1 MEDTYVAA
9 MEKAIELHKGTG
21 VSAEDLAATAETIRR
36 YCAGDLGAGIMPYSL
51 SSCLVVKGDVTIE
64 GRVTSRCN

>member
-1 MEDTYVAA
+1 MSLAHEWA

-36 YCAGDLGAGIMPYSL
+36 YCAGDCEGKTPPVSL
-51 SSCLVVKGDVTIE
+51 APLVCINGDVAIVGE
-64 GRVTSRCN
+64 VNLPS

>member
-1 MEDTYVAA
+1 MSQAHEWA

-36 YCAGDLGAGIMPYSL
+36 YCAGDFEGKTLPVSL
-51 SSCLVVKGDVTIE
+51 SSLLAVNGS
-64 GRVTSRCN
+64 GHLPQQR